1 MALNLI
7 KLVALA
13 VVSLLFADHPEMLP
27 MFRFWL
33 GAK

>member
-1 MALNLI
+1 MAFNFI

-27 MFRFWL
+27 LFRFWL
-33 GAK
+33 GTK